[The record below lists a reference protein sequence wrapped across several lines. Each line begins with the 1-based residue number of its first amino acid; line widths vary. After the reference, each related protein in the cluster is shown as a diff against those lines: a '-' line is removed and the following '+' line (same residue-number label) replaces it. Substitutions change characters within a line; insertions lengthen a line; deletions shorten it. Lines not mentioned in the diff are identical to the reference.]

1 MTYLFCWFKLEV
13 FERRNIFIDVALK
26 PADLNLNDAVR
37 SLVDTSL
44 SNPGWFEQPFIDDGF
59 LLEENE
65 SEFQGRDYE

>member
-13 FERRNIFIDVALK
+13 FERRTIFIDVALK

-44 SNPGWFEQPFIDDGF
+44 SNPGWFE
-59 LLEENE
+59 
-65 SEFQGRDYE
+65 